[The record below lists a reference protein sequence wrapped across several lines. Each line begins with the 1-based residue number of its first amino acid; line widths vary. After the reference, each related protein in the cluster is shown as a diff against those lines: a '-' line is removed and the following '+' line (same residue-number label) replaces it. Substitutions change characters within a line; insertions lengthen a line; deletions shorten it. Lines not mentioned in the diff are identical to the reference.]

1 MKLKPLKFLSTHS
14 SQSCIIQKLFQLVV
28 FRFICF
34 IFWQII
40 LLILIQIIGIFIILV
55 FLSFLISF
63 LPFFFI
69 LSILH
74 FLLTFF
80 GNSPQV
86 FSSLFGSSRIICDHK
101 VVEDGSRLDLPQIKS
116 DLAVLLVFSNSL
128 SISRIVFWIVNLWVN
143 PSSFIFWVIDHWRL
157 PFTIH
162 LVIPILWLGSIRV
175 SNMFWFV
182 PIFGFGVFWVIHLSI
197 INPIGRLLG
206 FRVLDFLGWKE
217 IPIISKGARLG
228 LLIIDQD
235 FIRTISIK
243 NKSVQV
249 SENVILASDVFL

>member
-86 FSSLFGSSRIICDHK
+86 FSSLFGSSRIICNHK

-128 SISRIVFWIVNLWVN
+128 SISRIVFWVVNLWVN
-143 PSSFIFWVIDHWRL
+143 PSSFIVGVVNLSGFPLSLVFWVIDHWRL

-197 INPIGRLLG
+197 INPISRLLS

-217 IPIISKGARLG
+217 IPIIPM
-228 LLIIDQD
+228 
-235 FIRTISIK
+235 
-243 NKSVQV
+243 
-249 SENVILASDVFL
+249 